1 MKTPAPLCLRKR
13 WVFMLTL
20 AALLGA
26 SGCSTISSTVDKIN
40 PFSSSAPKV
49 KPAELVAIKPSAEL
63 TKLWQAG
70 IGNASEFVFT
80 PAVVGNSVYVAA
92 KDGTL
97 ARFDEGRQVWK
108 ISAGQTI
115 SGGVGASDK
124 LVVVGTAKG
133 AVLAFHAADG
143 RPAWTARAS
152 SEILAAPAVSGDLV
166 AIRSGDARIFGFEA
180 TDGKRRWVYQ
190 RSTPTLALRS
200 PVGVTL
206 TEGALYAGFPGG
218 KLVAV
223 ALNNGAALWES
234 AVALPRGVTELERI
248 ADVASEPV
256 VEGGS
261 VCAVAY
267 QGRVVCFDASNG
279 ALQWARDVSSIN
291 GLDIGNRALYVT
303 DEKDAVH
310 AFDRGS
316 GASLWKQDKLAL
328 RGVSRPLVVGRHIA
342 VADFQGV
349 VHLLSA
355 TDGAFAARLTTDG
368 SAVVAPPR
376 RIGGADDRFVVQT
389 KNGAVHAL
397 AIK

>member
-1 MKTPAPLCLRKR
+1 MTC
-13 WVFMLTL
+13 

-26 SGCSTISSTVDKIN
+26 GGCSTISSTVDKLN
-40 PFSSSAPKV
+40 PFSSSAPKA
-49 KPAELVAIKPSAEL
+49 KPAELVAIKPSAEMMR
-63 TKLWQAG
+63 LWQAS
-70 IGNASEFVFT
+70 IGNAGEFVFT

-92 KDGTL
+92 KDGAL
-97 ARFDEGRQVWK
+97 ARFDEGRQIWK
-108 ISAGQTI
+108 ISAGQAI

-152 SEILAAPAVSGDLV
+152 SEILAAPAVSADLV
-166 AIRSGDARIFGFEA
+166 AVRSGDARIFGFEA
-180 TDGKRRWVYQ
+180 MDGKRRWVYQ
-190 RSTPTLALRS
+190 RSTPALALRS

-206 TEGALYAGFPGG
+206 TESALYAGFPGG

-248 ADVASEPV
+248 ADVASDPV
-256 VEGGS
+256 VDGRS

-267 QGRVVCFDASNG
+267 QGRVACFDTSNG

-291 GLDIGNRALYVT
+291 GLDIGSRALYVT

-349 VHLLSA
+349 VHLL
-355 TDGAFAARLTTDG
+355 
-368 SAVVAPPR
+368 
-376 RIGGADDRFVVQT
+376 
-389 KNGAVHAL
+389 
-397 AIK
+397 